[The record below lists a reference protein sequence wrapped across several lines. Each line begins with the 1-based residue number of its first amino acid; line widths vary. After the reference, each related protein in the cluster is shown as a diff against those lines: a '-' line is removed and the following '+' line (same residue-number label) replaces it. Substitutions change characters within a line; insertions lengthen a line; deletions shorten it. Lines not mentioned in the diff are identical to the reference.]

1 MCDPILNKFQLNTG
15 MWMKL
20 KSIGLII
27 LALFFSLLIFIDGS
41 ASSSEIQ
48 WHAYDAGMARGKFEK
63 KKIFLHFTA
72 DWCFYCGVMENE
84 AFKDPAIISSLNENF
99 VPIKVDYDKETETA
113 NFYRVQGLPDTIFIA
128 EDGQIIG
135 RRPGYIPLAQLKLI
149 LNVVLSQRS
158 QE

>member
-1 MCDPILNKFQLNTG
+1 MKF
-15 MWMKL
+15 
-20 KSIGLII
+20 KSFGFII
-27 LALFFSLLIFIDGS
+27 PALLIFLLIVFDSS

-48 WHAYDAGMARGKFEK
+48 WHAYDDGMARGKFEK

-84 AFKDPAIISSLNENF
+84 AFKDPAIVSSLNENF
-99 VPIKVDYDKETETA
+99 VPIKVDYDKETDTA
-113 NFYRVQGLPDTIFIA
+113 NLYRVQGLPDTIFIA

-135 RRPGYIPLAQLKLI
+135 RRPGYIPSAQLKLI
-149 LNVVLSQRS
+149 LNMVLSQRS

>member
-1 MCDPILNKFQLNTG
+1 
-15 MWMKL
+15 MKL
-20 KSIGLII
+20 KAFVFII
-27 LALFFSLLIFIDGS
+27 PALFFSLLIFFDGI

-48 WHAYDAGMARGKFEK
+48 WHSYDDGMARGKFEK

-84 AFKDPAIISSLNENF
+84 AFKDPGIISSLNENF
-99 VPIKVDYDKETETA
+99 IPIKVDYDKETETA

-135 RRPGYIPLAQLKLI
+135 RRPGYIPSAQLKLI
-149 LNVVLSQRS
+149 LNLVLSEHS

>member
-1 MCDPILNKFQLNTG
+1 
-15 MWMKL
+15 MKL
-20 KSIGLII
+20 KFAGLIV
-27 LALFFSLLIFIDGS
+27 LTLLFFWILFIDAS
-41 ASSSEIQ
+41 ASSNEIQ
-48 WHAYDAGMARGKFEK
+48 WHSYDEGMARGKFEK

-84 AFKDPAIISSLNENF
+84 AFKDPGIISSLNENF
-99 VPIKVDYDKETETA
+99 IPIKVDYDKETETA

-135 RRPGYIPLAQLKLI
+135 RRPGYIPSAQLKLI
-149 LNVVLSQRS
+149 LNLVLSEHS